1 MKITME
7 FKAGFLNYE
16 VNSARLSNIAKS
28 TTNDK
33 HMIASVVREYVM

>member
-1 MKITME
+1 MKL
-7 FKAGFLNYE
+7 KAGVLNYK
-16 VNSARLSNIAKS
+16 VNSTRLSNIAKS